1 MSIIEIIFLVFFLV
15 GLFGLLVTGTGEDRW
30 KHMIEVIGPLLLYFR
45 EKKKTKTNGIAKEN
59 PKDPQPPIQ
68 PGQ

>member
-45 EKKKTKTNGIAKEN
+45 EKKKTSARV
-59 PKDPQPPIQ
+59 
-68 PGQ
+68 